1 VKKTAL
7 PVGILAFAAL
17 GFAAAGALA
26 QEKAPDTGPGGY
38 EMTTYYVGFLYKGP
52 KWTAESTPETQ
63 KLQEGHLANILRMSK
78 EGKLLVAGPFL
89 DNGDLR
95 GLYVFKVGSMEE
107 ARAFADTDPAIQAGR
122 LRLEL
127 HPWYA
132 AKNITVSPTAA
143 KPAGNEH

>member
-1 VKKTAL
+1 MKRV
-7 PVGILAFAAL
+7 AAL
-17 GFAAAGALA
+17 AGLWLAAAAAAA
-26 QEKAPDTGPGGY
+26 QQQQKPPDTGPGGY

-52 KWTAESTPETQ
+52 KWTPEQTPETQ
-63 KLQEGHLANILRMSK
+63 NLQQAHLDNILRMAK

-95 GLYVFKVGSMEE
+95 GLYIFKVATMEE
-107 ARAFADTDPAIQAGR
+107 AKAFGDTDPAIQAGR

-132 AKNITVSPTAA
+132 ARNITVSATANE
-143 KPAGNEH
+143 PAPSGH